1 MMSEQEIVRVT
12 CHTLNIPFKY
22 PLMGKTSVYPFNY
35 LEVETRG
42 GIIGRAFSRYP
53 AGTNVTQ
60 FINEHAAPVVIG
72 QTVMETER
80 IRARLVVE
88 VSRTFLGGTW
98 GCAASLIDLA
108 VWDAKGQALGQPVWQ
123 LLGGARHR
131 VPTYI
136 TFGSLLYSTEQL
148 VELATGLVKDG
159 HTRLKMVIGA
169 GENPAGEIFG
179 RPTKESLDGDIQ
191 RVRAVREAIGPD
203 IELIVDANKNPS
215 LDQAV
220 YFAERVE
227 DLGLLWFEDPVAMS
241 DPRLLRQL
249 RSKTNI
255 PIAAG
260 ATAMADVMFLREL
273 LINESVDV
281 LQPNVRDIGGYTE
294 GVKAIG
300 LAEAFNVRVSMG
312 GNWPQLNMHLHAGL
326 DHGGLV
332 EFHLLG
338 WQLAESLF
346 EGAVVPGGGW
356 APAPMG
362 HGIGMTPKVDLVR
375 EFPSAD

>member
-1 MMSEQEIVRVT
+1 MNHQDEIVRVE
-12 CHTLNIPFKY
+12 CHTLRIPFQY
-22 PLMGKTSVYPFNY
+22 PLMAERSSYPFNY

-53 AGTNVTQ
+53 AGSNVTH
-60 FINEHAAPVVIG
+60 FINHHAAPVVIG
-72 QTVMETER
+72 QSIFETEKVR
-80 IRARLVVE
+80 SRLVLE

-108 VWDAKGQALGQPVWQ
+108 IWDAKGQNLGLPVWQ
-123 LLGGARHR
+123 LLGAARDR

-136 TFGSLLYSTEQL
+136 TFGSLLYSTDQL
-148 VELATGLVKDG
+148 IELAQSLVADG

-179 RPTKESLDGDIQ
+179 RPTKESLDGDIA
-191 RVRAVREAIGPD
+191 RVRAVRGAIGD
-203 IELIVDANKNPS
+203 SIELIVDANKNPT

-220 YFAERVE
+220 YFAERVS
-227 DLGLLWFEDPVAMS
+227 DIGLLWFEDPLSMS

-249 RSKTNI
+249 RNKINI
-255 PIAAG
+255 PVAAG
-260 ATAMADVMFLREL
+260 ATAMADIMYLREL
-273 LINESVDV
+273 LVNESVDV

-294 GVKAIG
+294 AIKAIG
-300 LAEAFNVRVSMG
+300 LAEAFNIRVSMG

-338 WQLAESLF
+338 WQLAAELF
-346 EGAVVPGGGW
+346 DGAVIPSGGW
-356 APAPMG
+356 ADAPLG
-362 HGIGMTPKVDLVR
+362 AGVGMTPKVDLVR
-375 EFPSAD
+375 EFEHVD